1 MACHLNILMSMM
13 QEIMTAFATGRE
25 ESGGGKMRYEL
36 TSDLTPIGTPVI
48 QQELTAS
55 IEEIDHGIHTLK
67 HLIDRLDA
75 IKKETESFTT
85 SHADGVRLPQ
95 EVVRFHARKEMVETE
110 RQIREAIGDVFGEQ
124 SPEFRKHQHLR
135 IGLGSKIGI
144 ADSLRVLCELTFRL
158 EEKRLHL
165 MGGSVQQGA
174 YTSDIDPL
182 TDLCTRRLLNRYFAH
197 ELDRSKRHGYTV
209 ALAYFSL
216 PNWQEIAA
224 LYGSTVWE
232 EVVISMACACK
243 AALRG
248 YDYATRISE
257 HEFALLLPQTETQG
271 AHVVIQRIA
280 EQFDGAVKRLV
291 PDLKVMLEFG
301 TATFPFDGE
310 ALSTLFEIATVN
322 RLCFTEDLKNVRML
336 SRASM

>member
-1 MACHLNILMSMM
+1 
-13 QEIMTAFATGRE
+13 
-25 ESGGGKMRYEL
+25 MRYEL
-36 TSDLTPIGTPVI
+36 TSDLTPIVAPVI

-67 HLIDRLDA
+67 HLIDRLDT

-85 SHADGVRLPQ
+85 SHADDVRLPQ

-110 RQIREAIGDVFGEQ
+110 RQIREAIEDVFGEQ

-135 IGLGSKIGI
+135 IGLGSKTGI
-144 ADSLRVLCELTFRL
+144 PDALRVLHDLTFRL

-165 MGGSVQQGA
+165 LGGRARPGDH
-174 YTSDIDPL
+174 TPDIDPL
-182 TDLCTRRLLNRYFAH
+182 TDLYTSRLLNLYFAQ
-197 ELDRSKRHGYTV
+197 ELDRSKRNGYTL

-216 PNWQEIAA
+216 PDWYEVAA

-232 EVVISMACACK
+232 EVAIGFACASK

-248 YDYATRISE
+248 YDYATRRSE

-271 AHVVIQRIA
+271 AHVVIRRIA
-280 EQFDGAVKRLV
+280 EQFDAAVNRLV

-310 ALSTLFEIATVN
+310 TLSTLFEIATVN
-322 RLCFTEDLKNVRML
+322 RMHFTEDLKNVRML